1 MTAIRICRKM
11 HKFLNSQI
19 SVPGKA
25 AALLL
30 HEAVLLTK
38 NVSSNFFLIGNFFGR
53 VFLFVIFLN
62 NWVLK
67 YLHNF

>member
-38 NVSSNFFLIGNFFGR
+38 NVSIPSDFFLLIGKFFGR
-53 VFLFVIFLN
+53 VCYF
-62 NWVLK
+62 
-67 YLHNF
+67 

>member
-38 NVSSNFFLIGNFFGR
+38 NVSIPSNFFD
-53 VFLFVIFLN
+53 
-62 NWVLK
+62 NW
-67 YLHNF
+67 

>member
-1 MTAIRICRKM
+1 M

-38 NVSSNFFLIGNFFGR
+38 NVSISIFFLMFCNFLGEF
-53 VFLFVIFLN
+53 FLLFFKQLGI
-62 NWVLK
+62 K
-67 YLHNF
+67 IPT

>member
-1 MTAIRICRKM
+1 M

-38 NVSSNFFLIGNFFGR
+38 NVSIPSTIFLIIGNFLGEF
-53 VFLFVIFLN
+53 FVCYFFKQLGI
-62 NWVLK
+62 K
-67 YLHNF
+67 IPT